1 MNSKKAPIVP
11 KSNSNPIS
19 NFITT
24 MKRTISSNL
33 QEDKSEKADVL
44 PSGTGIGSNHSG
56 SASSSN
62 TSLTTAKGQH
72 PNIIA
77 KAQHHNNVKIKSSGL
92 FKKKNK
98 NNSNGGFK
106 SRENEDLLDL
116 LETIQGS
123 GRRLEDQRKDLTQFN
138 PKARRSRL
146 ILDEDI
152 PIFTSKQSSN
162 TPDDLD
168 FLLNSLA
175 PSASRRLDQQR
186 TSTEHLVPGQLIDE
200 FIPLPNTSL
209 TIPENNETSEMQ
221 TGNSQINNVTASLS
235 SRNNNSN
242 DNQVTQHREDVQ
254 NRETTPM
261 SDSNQNNGN
270 TNDDHQNDHR
280 TQRNSTQHTNIQTN
294 SQSQF
299 SRNNTLNSQSS
310 INFDQQ
316 SSSSRTSSTF
326 KKNAD
331 DAFLDK
337 IMDAQAKRI
346 DNQRVNLKN
355 YKTDTDLM
363 NRASGFHFGSAGNI
377 TSSHSTSRPK
387 DSNLVSSTVP
397 DEDLF
402 DILARVQGTRLND
415 QRTSV
420 AKPETSS
427 GSTPKYVSDEL
438 PKFTSK

>member
-1 MNSKKAPIVP
+1 M
-11 KSNSNPIS
+11 
-19 NFITT
+19 
-24 MKRTISSNL
+24 R
-33 QEDKSEKADVL
+33 D
-44 PSGTGIGSNHSG
+44 
-56 SASSSN
+56 
-62 TSLTTAKGQH
+62 
-72 PNIIA
+72 
-77 KAQHHNNVKIKSSGL
+77 
-92 FKKKNK
+92 
-98 NNSNGGFK
+98 
-106 SRENEDLLDL
+106 
-116 LETIQGS
+116 
-123 GRRLEDQRKDLTQFN
+123 
-138 PKARRSRL
+138 
-146 ILDEDI
+146 
-152 PIFTSKQSSN
+152 
-162 TPDDLD
+162 
-168 FLLNSLA
+168 
-175 PSASRRLDQQR
+175 
-186 TSTEHLVPGQLIDE
+186 
-200 FIPLPNTSL
+200 IPLPNTSL

-242 DNQVTQHREDVQ
+242 DNQVTQHRENVQ

-377 TSSHSTSRPK
+377 TER
-387 DSNLVSSTVP
+387 
-397 DEDLF
+397 
-402 DILARVQGTRLND
+402 
-415 QRTSV
+415 
-420 AKPETSS
+420 
-427 GSTPKYVSDEL
+427 
-438 PKFTSK
+438 

>member
-1 MNSKKAPIVP
+1 
-11 KSNSNPIS
+11 
-19 NFITT
+19 
-24 MKRTISSNL
+24 
-33 QEDKSEKADVL
+33 
-44 PSGTGIGSNHSG
+44 
-56 SASSSN
+56 
-62 TSLTTAKGQH
+62 
-72 PNIIA
+72 
-77 KAQHHNNVKIKSSGL
+77 
-92 FKKKNK
+92 
-98 NNSNGGFK
+98 
-106 SRENEDLLDL
+106 
-116 LETIQGS
+116 
-123 GRRLEDQRKDLTQFN
+123 
-138 PKARRSRL
+138 
-146 ILDEDI
+146 
-152 PIFTSKQSSN
+152 
-162 TPDDLD
+162 
-168 FLLNSLA
+168 
-175 PSASRRLDQQR
+175 
-186 TSTEHLVPGQLIDE
+186 
-200 FIPLPNTSL
+200 
-209 TIPENNETSEMQ
+209 MQ

-242 DNQVTQHREDVQ
+242 DNQVTQHRENVQ

-270 TNDDHQNDHR
+270 SNDDHQNDHR

-377 TSSHSTSRPK
+377 TER
-387 DSNLVSSTVP
+387 
-397 DEDLF
+397 
-402 DILARVQGTRLND
+402 
-415 QRTSV
+415 
-420 AKPETSS
+420 
-427 GSTPKYVSDEL
+427 
-438 PKFTSK
+438 